1 MSMLP
6 KMIYRFNIIHIDQDS
21 NGIFTEI
28 EDNPKICMKPQKIPN
43 SQINP
48 EKEEQSWRHHTF
60 WFQVTLQSYSKQKK
74 LSYKHKNSH
83 KDQWNRVESPEVN
96 PWLYNTLIYNR
107 GAKNIRIAF
116 SISGHEKTRYSQ
128 AGEKKW
134 N

>member
-74 LSYKHKNSH
+74 
-83 KDQWNRVESPEVN
+83 P
-96 PWLYNTLIYNR
+96 I
-107 GAKNIRIAF
+107 I
-116 SISGHEKTRYSQ
+116 
-128 AGEKKW
+128 
-134 N
+134 

>member
-1 MSMLP
+1 
-6 KMIYRFNIIHIDQDS
+6 
-21 NGIFTEI
+21 
-28 EDNPKICMKPQKIPN
+28 MKSI
-43 SQINP
+43 
-48 EKEEQSWRHHTF
+48 
-60 WFQVTLQSYSKQKK
+60 TLSDFKLHYKAIVSKKK

-128 AGEKKW
+128 AGEKK
-134 N
+134 